1 MSDHWIEGQFEGTYT
16 GKRLASA
23 SARGGPRRFSFR
35 LQSGQVLEA
44 GVVAGPFPD
53 DPSSDEVDEIRQ
65 DRVGRIR
72 LSVPRLELDQDETSL
87 FDVRIVDWRLS
98 RPAEAN
104 GQSHG
109 RIEGTIR
116 ARLTP
121 SQPEPSLEQL
131 PDDVADAPAI
141 EPPSPPPAGARGP
154 EPRRRRRHDDA
165 HPSLRSTEVE
175 ALDAETIYDRLRWL
189 AATLVVLGV
198 GAGLW
203 RWCGASMAA
212 TWLAAIGTALCLRRV
227 ARGAIRAGSPSQ
239 GLFAGAL
246 VTAQAVLWL
255 EPMARGASLGC
266 ITPTSAQL
274 AGLGGAV
281 VAAGLLRGRGALGVT
296 SIVWT
301 AAICSWCA
309 ALGGACTVPAV
320 APAAMPGPQPAEHR
334 PAPRTSPD
342 GHWPVMPGR
351 RHGGGGGGMSAP
363 DFAGAAGA
371 GASSPST
378 SPVSPM
384 SPGGGGAFPGSEWDL
399 GGAGLGGSGRTTG
412 ALDGG
417 PAPANTVSDGSISG
431 ATSQPA
437 VGDVARLENGR
448 AASTPPSE
456 PVAPRRGG
464 GASTRGGWVA
474 EDHRRASAGAELI
487 SIEHA
492 NRVPDAFFG
501 SGGMRR
507 VYVPTD
513 PIFEP
518 GGADIRAT
526 GALQLGRVAALLDL
540 HPDRRTMLVVHTDV
554 GGGLDAQQRLSERRA
569 ASVRGWLVD
578 RGHVDA
584 GRFDVLGAG
593 GAHPLVP
600 PDGSYAAQQ
609 PNRRIEIS
617 LVE

>member
-1 MSDHWIEGQFEGTYT
+1 VSDHWIEGQFEGTYT
-16 GKRLASA
+16 GKRLAGA

-35 LQSGQVLEA
+35 LQSGQVLDA

-72 LSVPRLELDQDETSL
+72 LSVPRLELDHDETSL

-104 GQSHG
+104 GRSHG

-121 SQPEPSLEQL
+121 PQPEPSLEQL
-131 PDDVADAPAI
+131 PDDDANAPAV
-141 EPPSPPPAGARGP
+141 EPPSPPPAEARAP
-154 EPRRRRRHDDA
+154 EPRRRLHDDA
-165 HPSLRSTEVE
+165 HPSLRSAEVE

-203 RWCGASMAA
+203 RWCGAGMAA

-227 ARGAIRAGSPSQ
+227 ARGAIRAGSPAQ

-246 VTAQAVLWL
+246 VTAQAALWL

-281 VAAGLLRGRGALGVT
+281 VAAGLLRGRVALGVT
-296 SIVWT
+296 SVVWT

-309 ALGGACTVPAV
+309 ALGGGCTMPAV

-351 RHGGGGGGMSAP
+351 RHGGGGGDMSAP

-371 GASSPST
+371 GASSPS
-378 SPVSPM
+378 V
-384 SPGGGGAFPGSEWDL
+384 SPGGGGAFPRIEGSPGGVDSAASGDG
-399 GGAGLGGSGRTTG
+399 GGAIGAFDGGAAPASTMSGGST
-412 ALDGG
+412 
-417 PAPANTVSDGSISG
+417 SG
-431 ATSQPA
+431 ATSPPTA
-437 VGDVARLENGR
+437 GDVARVEDAR
-448 AASTPPSE
+448 AASTPPAE
-456 PVAPRRGG
+456 PVTSRRGG
-464 GASTRGGWVA
+464 SASTRGGWVA

-501 SGGMRR
+501 GDGMRR

-526 GALQLGRVAALLDL
+526 GALQLGRIAALLDL

-584 GRFDVLGAG
+584 DRFDVLGAG

-617 LVE
+617 LIE